1 MMMNIIAYITSA
13 IPIILSTEIDDV
25 VWKWIIRILGIISFL
40 ITIAIDGYRLY
51 RNVKKAKADGV
62 ITEKEQKEI
71 DESVDQLANDLK
83 SGGKDDKIN
92 KKGE

>member
-1 MMMNIIAYITSA
+1 MMNIIAYITSA

-25 VWKWIIRILGIISFL
+25 VWKWVIRILGILSFI
-40 ITIAIDGYRLY
+40 ITLAIDGYRLY
-51 RNVKKAKADGV
+51 RSVKKAKEDGV

-71 DESVDQLANDLK
+71 DEAVDQLANDLK
-83 SGGKDDKIN
+83 SGGKDDIIN

>member
-1 MMMNIIAYITSA
+1 MMNFIAYITSA
-13 IPIILSTEIDDV
+13 IPIILSTEIDDI
-25 VWKWIIRILGIISFL
+25 VWKWVIRILGILSFI
-40 ITIAIDGYRLY
+40 ITIAIDVYRLY
-51 RNVKKAKADGV
+51 RSVKKAKADGV

-83 SGGKDDKIN
+83 SGSKNDTID